1 MEGHDRGQGPG
12 QGDGQGQR
20 EAIGNAS
27 GGAGGNAS
35 SADDDATLV
44 AASQR
49 GQVAAF
55 NCLVERYQQAAYT
68 LALRMVGDTDR
79 AADIT
84 QDAFFSA
91 FRAIAS
97 FRGTSFRAWL
107 LRIVSNA
114 CYDYWRARGRHPSVS
129 LQALTEG
136 DPEDD
141 SAGGPL
147 PAALIATADE
157 PEPLAL
163 RAELVEALQDAL
175 LRLPPEQRL
184 ALVLSDV
191 QGLAYDEIAQVM
203 QTSLGTVKSRIS
215 RARGHMRDLLR
226 ASEELLPRVYR
237 HDEKDA

>member
-1 MEGHDRGQGPG
+1 MEGNQGQGRRVPG
-12 QGDGQGQR
+12 G
-20 EAIGNAS
+20 AS
-27 GGAGGNAS
+27 GAAGG
-35 SADDDATLV
+35 ADDDATLI
-44 AASQR
+44 ARGQR
-49 GQVAAF
+49 GDVPAF

-68 LALRMVGDTDR
+68 LALRMVGDAER

-91 FRAIAS
+91 FRALAS

-129 LQALTEG
+129 LEALTEG
-136 DPEDD
+136 EPEDD
-141 SAGGPL
+141 AGGGPL
-147 PAALIATADE
+147 PAALIDASAG
-157 PEPLAL
+157 PEQIAL
-163 RAELVEALQDAL
+163 RAELVEAIQVAL

-215 RARGHMRDLLR
+215 RARGHMRALLR
-226 ASEELLPRVYR
+226 TMPELLPQAYR
-237 HDEKDA
+237 HDERDT

>member
-12 QGDGQGQR
+12 QSQGQR
-20 EAIGNAS
+20 GPS
-27 GGAGGNAS
+27 GGVGGS
-35 SADDDATLV
+35 DDDATLV
-44 AASQR
+44 ASSQR

-68 LALRMVGDTDR
+68 LALRMVGDADR

-129 LQALTEG
+129 LQVLTEG

-147 PAALIATADE
+147 PAALIATTEE
-157 PEPLAL
+157 PEQLAL

-175 LRLPPEQRL
+175 LRLAPEQRL

-191 QGLAYDEIAQVM
+191 QGLAYEEIAQVT

-226 ASEELLPRVYR
+226 ATPELLPRVYR
-237 HDEKDA
+237 RDERDT